1 MRNAEEAIAAKFGI
15 PIDRYQMIG
24 TRLGSI
30 FEGKSVNDTPK
41 LIAQEIADGNYTPIE
56 AAALGFLIGTI
67 TGKIMYEK

>member
-30 FEGKSVNDTPK
+30 FEGKSVYDAPE
-41 LIAQEIADGNYTPIE
+41 LIAQEIKDGNYMPIE
-56 AAALGFLIGTI
+56 AAAFGFLIGTI
-67 TGKIMYEK
+67 TGRTLYEK